1 MKIQQILLILNNGSI
16 IKVGVRKRAYKI
28 NYKKQKSRAYFSE
41 IR

>member
-1 MKIQQILLILNNGSI
+1 MLIIKNAKEKGSI